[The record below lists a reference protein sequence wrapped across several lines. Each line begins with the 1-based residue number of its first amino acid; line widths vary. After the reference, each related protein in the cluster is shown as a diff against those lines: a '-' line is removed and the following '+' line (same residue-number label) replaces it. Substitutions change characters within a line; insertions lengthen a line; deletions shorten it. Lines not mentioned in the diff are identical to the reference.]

1 MGKRWCAALLCAV
14 LACSMTGCGDF
25 LDREWYEV
33 KDHSPT
39 YYEGEGR
46 DVLRADTY
54 QDLVNNILILVG
66 NHAESGTI
74 WLYYAQEGLDAAEA
88 AEKASREVEKDTPM
102 GSYAVSYIQ
111 YTVDDTARNYS
122 EIVVTI
128 GYKRT
133 EKEIINM
140 VHATNVSALHDL
152 LSDAA
157 AEGKT
162 SLVVQLSAFE
172 GQSYQVR
179 QAVAQVQAAHDYAAD
194 RGWRYWI
201 SDVGRYLRKQ
211 VAASPL
217 PNAEQGDS
225 RHDRSFDFSACCV
238 FLLFRLFCALRRKP
252 AAGIL
257 FSVRHAEDSWLQHG
271 KSIRDVR
278 CVAGRND
285 PSDAHWRLSGV
296 YGGRYEDNDI
306 GSPAC

>member
-33 KDHSPT
+33 VDHSPT

-122 EIVVTI
+122 EIVVAI

-133 EKEIINM
+133 EQEIINM

-152 LSDAA
+152 LTDAA
-157 AEGKT
+157 MEGKT
-162 SLVVQLSAFE
+162 SLVVQLSSFE
-172 GQSYQVR
+172 GQAYQV
-179 QAVAQVQAAHDYAAD
+179 QQTVAQVQAAVGG
-194 RGWRYWI
+194 RGWTTNFY
-201 SDVGRYLRKQ
+201 
-211 VAASPL
+211 
-217 PNAEQGDS
+217 PNADN
-225 RHDRSFDFSACCV
+225 
-238 FLLFRLFCALRRKP
+238 P
-252 AAGIL
+252 
-257 FSVRHAEDSWLQHG
+257 
-271 KSIRDVR
+271 
-278 CVAGRND
+278 
-285 PSDAHWRLSGV
+285 GV
-296 YGGRYEDNDI
+296 VEIIMR
-306 GSPAC
+306 

>member
-162 SLVVQLSAFE
+162 SLVMQLSAFE

-179 QAVAQVQAAHDYAAD
+179 QAVAQVQAAVGGS
-194 RGWRYWI
+194 GWTTNFY
-201 SDVGRYLRKQ
+201 
-211 VAASPL
+211 
-217 PNAEQGDS
+217 PNADN
-225 RHDRSFDFSACCV
+225 
-238 FLLFRLFCALRRKP
+238 P
-252 AAGIL
+252 
-257 FSVRHAEDSWLQHG
+257 
-271 KSIRDVR
+271 
-278 CVAGRND
+278 
-285 PSDAHWRLSGV
+285 GV
-296 YGGRYEDNDI
+296 VEIIMR
-306 GSPAC
+306 

>member
-128 GYKRT
+128 GYRRT
-133 EKEIINM
+133 EQQLTGI
-140 VHATNVSALHDL
+140 VHATNISALRDL
-152 LSDAA
+152 LADAA
-157 AEGKT
+157 AQGLTE
-162 SLVVQLSAFE
+162 LVVQFSSTD
-172 GQSYQVR
+172 GT
-179 QAVAQVQAAHDYAAD
+179 AAD
-194 RGWRYWI
+194 VERLVRGVETASGGQGWTVTFYPSR
-201 SDVGRYLRKQ
+201 DNVGL
-211 VAASPL
+211 V
-217 PNAEQGDS
+217 EI
-225 RHDRSFDFSACCV
+225 
-238 FLLFRLFCALRRKP
+238 LL
-252 AAGIL
+252 
-257 FSVRHAEDSWLQHG
+257 
-271 KSIRDVR
+271 
-278 CVAGRND
+278 
-285 PSDAHWRLSGV
+285 
-296 YGGRYEDNDI
+296 GG
-306 GSPAC
+306 

>member
-122 EIVVTI
+122 EIVVSI

-179 QAVAQVQAAHDYAAD
+179 QAE
-194 RGWRYWI
+194 I
-201 SDVGRYLRKQ
+201 GR
-211 VAASPL
+211 ASCR
-217 PNAEQGDS
+217 E
-225 RHDRSFDFSACCV
+225 RV
-238 FLLFRLFCALRRKP
+238 
-252 AAGIL
+252 
-257 FSVRHAEDSWLQHG
+257 
-271 KSIRDVR
+271 
-278 CVAGRND
+278 
-285 PSDAHWRLSGV
+285 
-296 YGGRYEDNDI
+296 
-306 GSPAC
+306 

>member
-179 QAVAQVQAAHDYAAD
+179 QAVAQVQAA
-194 RGWRYWI
+194 
-201 SDVGRYLRKQ
+201 VGGSSWTTNFY
-211 VAASPL
+211 
-217 PNAEQGDS
+217 PNADN
-225 RHDRSFDFSACCV
+225 
-238 FLLFRLFCALRRKP
+238 P
-252 AAGIL
+252 
-257 FSVRHAEDSWLQHG
+257 
-271 KSIRDVR
+271 
-278 CVAGRND
+278 
-285 PSDAHWRLSGV
+285 GV
-296 YGGRYEDNDI
+296 VEIIMR
-306 GSPAC
+306 

>member
-179 QAVAQVQAAHDYAAD
+179 QAVAQVQAAVGGS
-194 RGWRYWI
+194 GWTTNFY
-201 SDVGRYLRKQ
+201 
-211 VAASPL
+211 
-217 PNAEQGDS
+217 PNAD
-225 RHDRSFDFSACCV
+225 
-238 FLLFRLFCALRRKP
+238 KP
-252 AAGIL
+252 
-257 FSVRHAEDSWLQHG
+257 
-271 KSIRDVR
+271 
-278 CVAGRND
+278 
-285 PSDAHWRLSGV
+285 GV
-296 YGGRYEDNDI
+296 VEIIMR
-306 GSPAC
+306 

>member
-179 QAVAQVQAAHDYAAD
+179 QAVAQVQAAVGGS
-194 RGWRYWI
+194 GWTT
-201 SDVGRYLRKQ
+201 
-211 VAASPL
+211 
-217 PNAEQGDS
+217 N
-225 RHDRSFDFSACCV
+225 F
-238 FLLFRLFCALRRKP
+238 
-252 AAGIL
+252 
-257 FSVRHAEDSWLQHG
+257 
-271 KSIRDVR
+271 
-278 CVAGRND
+278 
-285 PSDAHWRLSGV
+285 
-296 YGGRYEDNDI
+296 
-306 GSPAC
+306 

>member
-66 NHAESGTI
+66 NRAESGTI

-179 QAVAQVQAAHDYAAD
+179 HT
-194 RGWRYWI
+194 
-201 SDVGRYLRKQ
+201 GR
-211 VAASPL
+211 
-217 PNAEQGDS
+217 
-225 RHDRSFDFSACCV
+225 
-238 FLLFRLFCALRRKP
+238 
-252 AAGIL
+252 
-257 FSVRHAEDSWLQHG
+257 
-271 KSIRDVR
+271 
-278 CVAGRND
+278 
-285 PSDAHWRLSGV
+285 SGQ
-296 YGGRYEDNDI
+296 E
-306 GSPAC
+306 